1 MLKEIF
7 SQRLNTQS
15 KTVNNAII
23 TLGDIDDSGK
33 GRKFKSRFLTP
44 GIAGYPGQFGN
55 VLIKK
60 ESFDKF
66 VKTLEG
72 APVIINHKNLTEENA
87 DTARVG
93 VVSNVWFNDKDGWYW
108 CDGIIWDKTAQNLIT
123 DKGWSVSCS
132 YDVKLADD
140 AGGSENNIPYN
151 IEFLDGV
158 FTHLAIVNNPR
169 YERANIVFNS
179 KTEVINDKWITIH
192 PNGEDSKGRP
202 LLLKDGEN
210 VYEAMQRQW
219 GISSPGQQ
227 HLFSVSKYKSDKNYK
242 KELDAKIAELN
253 KNIEKSKRDE
263 AYKEAK
269 KINDEWGS
277 SDMPVSE
284 YSAKAKRFEEKF
296 GRPLAEVTR
305 ELRSKEASIKPHGQ
319 DSDDYRRIKL
329 EDGETP
335 KEAIERTYKKEDS
348 EKGKKEYT
356 WKNQKYSLQDLLDAG
371 FEPIKYTSSIY
382 KDDPLTY
389 LKKEEGKK
397 YYRVPLTESEY
408 QEALKAKENKKTNA
422 LMKAKKESKDLIDYV
437 KWQYNEDIEP
447 YITRKEGDKT
457 IVDWYDLPRGAKS
470 ALQQIQR
477 GGRLSLDMYSGR
489 EMSIEIIDKKILE
502 NLQRHRANNNKENTD
517 MALLDELKKLITKV
531 ENDKGEDMDDEKK
544 IENEKVDKRD
554 IIRQIMAI
562 AGKHEDNED
571 VRTIAKLAEKLAYDK
586 SEAGTAD
593 NKKVKNAETEEDE
606 EKYEDLKKD
615 VKKDVENKCKNSV
628 DNSKTSYFDD
638 MNKVY
643 NKSIQPKVENS
654 YVSRAQKL
662 KDAEEY
668 FKN

>member
-1 MLKEIF
+1 M
-7 SQRLNTQS
+7 
-15 KTVNNAII
+15 
-23 TLGDIDDSGK
+23 
-33 GRKFKSRFLTP
+33 
-44 GIAGYPGQFGN
+44 
-55 VLIKK
+55 
-60 ESFDKF
+60 
-66 VKTLEG
+66 
-72 APVIINHKNLTEENA
+72 
-87 DTARVG
+87 
-93 VVSNVWFNDKDGWYW
+93 
-108 CDGIIWDKTAQNLIT
+108 
-123 DKGWSVSCS
+123 
-132 YDVKLADD
+132 KLADD
-140 AGGSENNIPYN
+140 AGGTENNIPYD

-158 FTHLAIVNNPR
+158 FTHLAIVDNPR

-179 KTEVINDKWITIH
+179 KTVVQNFDPNQKRDKKGRWTKENYNAEIDRILKGELKSADRIKVVEHPSEPWLKAGLQDAEMLMSVKTYDKATTDKHNVSEETMRNLPDLINDPLYIFKSSTVPGSYVGVLDDYEEENGVKKPLIAVVKPEHGKIDVNLIPSVYGKDPDFPYREVFKNNLLYERLDKNKTVSNNIIASIAMETLKPSNNIITDNQEDFNPDMKKQEVVNDKWITI
-192 PNGEDSKGRP
+192 
-202 LLLKDGEN
+202 
-210 VYEAMQRQW
+210 
-219 GISSPGQQ
+219 
-227 HLFSVSKYKSDKNYK
+227 
-242 KELDAKIAELN
+242 
-253 KNIEKSKRDE
+253 
-263 AYKEAK
+263 
-269 KINDEWGS
+269 
-277 SDMPVSE
+277 
-284 YSAKAKRFEEKF
+284 
-296 GRPLAEVTR
+296 
-305 ELRSKEASIKPHGQ
+305 KPHGK

-531 ENDKGEDMDDEKK
+531 ENNKEQEMTEK

-593 NKKVKNAETEEDE
+593 NVCDDEEEEVKNKKVKNEETGKDKDFINRELN
-606 EKYEDLKKD
+606 KGNLLYKK
-615 VKKDVENKCKNSV
+615 NRCL
-628 DNSKTSYFDD
+628 
-638 MNKVY
+638 
-643 NKSIQPKVENS
+643 Q
-654 YVSRAQKL
+654 SRSFNCFEGGHPA
-662 KDAEEY
+662 
-668 FKN
+668 

>member
-66 VKTLEG
+66 IKTLEG
-72 APVIINHKNLTEENA
+72 APVIINHKNLTEDNA

-179 KTEVINDKWITIH
+179 KTEVINDKWITI
-192 PNGEDSKGRP
+192 
-202 LLLKDGEN
+202 
-210 VYEAMQRQW
+210 
-219 GISSPGQQ
+219 
-227 HLFSVSKYKSDKNYK
+227 
-242 KELDAKIAELN
+242 
-253 KNIEKSKRDE
+253 
-263 AYKEAK
+263 
-269 KINDEWGS
+269 
-277 SDMPVSE
+277 
-284 YSAKAKRFEEKF
+284 
-296 GRPLAEVTR
+296 
-305 ELRSKEASIKPHGQ
+305 KPHGK

-335 KEAIERTYKKEDS
+335 KEAIERIYKKEDTTEETQAKGETQDNPLDDRKERINKLVKLADDIS
-348 EKGKKEYT
+348 MFDSGSIEQREHQRLLDEIKKLGLSKEETEKAIHNLWDYHENILKYKANAPSAYKVGLAEFNKRVGFEKSLGSYEKALQIEAERNSYIKSLKDKQAKEKKEQAKIDLGAAVKDASQKGLLKFTHDGKTYFRSR
-356 WKNQKYSLQDLLDAG
+356 KNANFILLDQ
-371 FEPIKYTSSIY
+371 YTQ
-382 KDDPLTY
+382 
-389 LKKEEGKK
+389 KK
-397 YYRVPLTESEY
+397 Y
-408 QEALKAKENKKTNA
+408 
-422 LMKAKKESKDLIDYV
+422 
-437 KWQYNEDIEP
+437 
-447 YITRKEGDKT
+447 DK
-457 IVDWYDLPRGAKS
+457 IF
-470 ALQQIQR
+470 
-477 GGRLSLDMYSGR
+477 
-489 EMSIEIIDKKILE
+489 
-502 NLQRHRANNNKENTD
+502 NNKEQD

-531 ENDKGEDMDDEKK
+531 ENDKGEDMDDKEKV
-544 IENEKVDKRD
+544 ENEKVDKRD

-593 NKKVKNAETEEDE
+593 NENEDDLKSEKDTADNKKVKNESEEDNK
-606 EKYEDLKKD
+606 KYEDLKKET
-615 VKKDVENKCKNSV
+615 KEDVENKCKNSV
-628 DNSKTSYFDD
+628 DNSKGGYFDK
-638 MNKVY
+638 MNEIY
-643 NKSIQPKVENS
+643 NSANEPKEENL
-654 YVSRAQKL
+654 YISREQKL
-662 KDAEEY
+662 KDAETY
-668 FKN
+668 FAK

>member
-66 VKTLEG
+66 INTLEG
-72 APVIINHKNLTEENA
+72 APVIINHKDLTEENA
-87 DTARVG
+87 NDARVG

-140 AGGSENNIPYN
+140 AGGTENNIPYD

-158 FTHLAIVNNPR
+158 FTHLAIVDNPR

-227 HLFSVSKYKSDKNYK
+227 HLFSVSKYKSDDSYK

-253 KNIEKSKRDE
+253 KQVEKSRQEE
-263 AYKEAK
+263 A
-269 KINDEWGS
+269 
-277 SDMPVSE
+277 
-284 YSAKAKRFEEKF
+284 
-296 GRPLAEVTR
+296 
-305 ELRSKEASIKPHGQ
+305 
-319 DSDDYRRIKL
+319 RRQ
-329 EDGETP
+329 E
-335 KEAIERTYKKEDS
+335 EAIETDIQKLD
-348 EKGKKEYT
+348 
-356 WKNQKYSLQDLLDAG
+356 KNAYI
-371 FEPIKYTSSIY
+371 IKYADKLGWFKAAEKWDKGQNADNGINPNY
-382 KDDPLTY
+382 
-389 LKKEEGKK
+389 KEELKQVIEKARNNPTEHQKLVIGK
-397 YYRVPLTESEY
+397 VSPELEE
-408 QEALKAKENKKTNA
+408 KAKENGFDISGYQHDLDVSGTRHAIKEHGQPKT
-422 LMKAKKESKDLIDYV
+422 E
-437 KWQYNEDIEP
+437 E
-447 YITRKEGDKT
+447 
-457 IVDWYDLPRGAKS
+457 PRG
-470 ALQQIQR
+470 QIAITD
-477 GGRLSLDMYSGR
+477 GDFEKIPEVIYGYDDVSFTGKNKIGR
-489 EMSIEIIDKKILE
+489 ETITYKKAFDDGTIMYVEEIRNKRKTLTINTLYKYKNTGNPRTFVDNNNPLSNASIYIITDIQEDFNPDIK
-502 NLQRHRANNNKENTD
+502 NNVQNNKEQD

-531 ENDKGEDMDDEKK
+531 ENDKGEDMDDKEKVK
-544 IENEKVDKRD
+544 NEKVDKRKLID
-554 IIRQIMAI
+554 DVAGIMKSTGADDEKIRTAI
-562 AGKHEDNED
+562 AKM
-571 VRTIAKLAEKLAYDK
+571 EKLAYDK

-593 NKKVKNAETEEDE
+593 NEKEGEPKDDKPADNSKVENEETKEDKK
-606 EKYEDLKKD
+606 KYDDLKKD
-615 VKKDVENKCKNSV
+615 VKEDAENKCKNSV